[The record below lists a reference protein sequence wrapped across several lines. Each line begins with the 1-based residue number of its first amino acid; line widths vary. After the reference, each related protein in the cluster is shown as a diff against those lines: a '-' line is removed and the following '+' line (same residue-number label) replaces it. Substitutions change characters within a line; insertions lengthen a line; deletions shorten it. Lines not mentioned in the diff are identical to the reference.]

1 MKFLFQYLVSFAL
14 VVLMFSCNK
23 PGIKKDMVHFDEAYV
38 PVLYFVYK
46 SDMDKASNSIYLL
59 DVRWQEFNNKYQF
72 IFKNDPD
79 GLERLRYV
87 SDWMNDAND
96 AILRDDRQMALVQ
109 LDHIKYEM
117 MEIRRSN
124 KIEYFLD
131 YLWDF
136 EGALSMLSEASC
148 EDISLV
154 CSADELAFLI
164 NETQYLWD
172 IVVEDESIPFSNV
185 FNNEKLVLFEQYKE
199 EISEHM
205 KIVEAERYS
214 SYKDLGTAVDNTI
227 ESFMNL
233 LTLFGDFESVQTF
246 YANDFQL

>member
-1 MKFLFQYLVSFAL
+1 MKFLFQYPVYFTL

-23 PGIKKDMVHFDEAYV
+23 PGIEKDMVHFDEAYV
-38 PVLYFVYK
+38 PVLYYVYK
-46 SDMDKASNSIYLL
+46 SDMENATNSVYLL
-59 DVRWQEFNNKYQF
+59 DARWQQFESKYQF
-72 IFKNDPD
+72 LFKNDPD

-87 SDWMNDAND
+87 NDWMGDASD
-96 AILRDDRQMALVQ
+96 AILRDDQQMALIQ

-117 MEIRRSN
+117 MEIRSSN

-136 EGALSMLSEASC
+136 EGALSMLAEVSC

-172 IVVEDESIPFSNV
+172 IVLEVRHTPFSDV
-185 FNNEKLVLFEQYKE
+185 FDKEKQTRFEEYKK
-199 EISEHM
+199 EITKNM
-205 KIVEAERYS
+205 LLVEAEKYS
-214 SYKDLGTAVDNTI
+214 SYKDLETVVDSTF

-246 YANDFQL
+246 YANDLRQ